1 MRASL
6 RSRPLV
12 LLGALALILGLA
24 SLSGCKK
31 KRSAQGL
38 LLTEIQ
44 IGEQR
49 VQAELAM
56 TPAEQARGLM
66 YRRELGKNE
75 GMLFVYPEEKIVSFW
90 MKNTFIPLTIAFI
103 DDGGTIVQ
111 LTDMAPQDLTS
122 HRSKRPV
129 RYALE
134 MNQGW
139 FQKAGVGVGD
149 SAVFD
154 VPAP

>member
-1 MRASL
+1 MRPPL
-6 RSRPLV
+6 RSRSLAWLVALV
-12 LLGALALILGLA
+12 LLVGLA
-24 SLSGCKK
+24 SLTGCKK
-31 KRSAQGL
+31 KRSPQGL

-44 IGEQR
+44 IGEQSI
-49 VQAELAM
+49 QAEVAI
-56 TPAEQARGLM
+56 TPGEQARGLM

-75 GMLFVYPEEKIVSFW
+75 GMLFVYPQKKIMSFW

-103 DDGGTIVQ
+103 DDDGVIIQ
-111 LTDMAPQDLTS
+111 LTDMAPQNLTS
-122 HRSKRPV
+122 HRSKRSV

-139 FQKAGVGVGD
+139 FEDTGVGVGD
-149 SAVFD
+149 IAVFD